1 MNPLPFILLA
11 ISLPLLLGGCG
22 GKDESTTETNTVE
35 GKVQEVKE
43 EVKPEEPLAETNPEL
58 EGVNEDELEYRGV
71 YPLIAHLK
79 GSDTPYSGKWFIL
92 YENGN
97 KKLYGNFKDGKEDGL
112 QTSWYIN
119 GQKSAEV
126 NFKDGKGNGL
136 LIWWHPN
143 GQKKFERMEKNG
155 SPVEGSIKFWN
166 SKGEPVADLLEAE
179 GIR

>member
-1 MNPLPFILLA
+1 MKPVYLIAIAIFAVGFGVWKVLENKNKQDMLAQLAAIEEANA
-11 ISLPLLLGGCG
+11 IS
-22 GKDESTTETNTVE
+22 ET
-35 GKVQEVKE
+35 
-43 EVKPEEPLAETNPEL
+43 KPKL

-79 GSDTPYSGKWFIL
+79 GSDIPYSGKWFIL